1 MSKKIDDPVPH
12 LRAVERDMGRM
23 NIESNTAKH
32 KRRASVYGHESFHDL
47 EHSVETYQAAA
58 KGTPTPFNPIPIES
72 LVRKKKPSSDTSSRH
87 SGKSKTSR
95 EGSDVKSR
103 RPSSEIKPRG
113 ENDGLAMRFNA
124 SQGINLDLKG
134 GIEGRTISLRQSKDG
149 VEGDI
154 DLNIGS
160 RGRAIGSRPPIAG
173 REKSRRRY
181 SYVDGRGGGVTE
193 VERQKVSESGRPLP
207 LRGYSYVDDRGVV
220 ELERARM
227 GGGGGG
233 GGGGGALERVR
244 SGRGFGDGGLEER
257 DRERE
262 REPRVLRERVVETRR
277 SRRSSRSGFGGRE

>member
-1 MSKKIDDPVPH
+1 M
-12 LRAVERDMGRM
+12 
-23 NIESNTAKH
+23 
-32 KRRASVYGHESFHDL
+32 
-47 EHSVETYQAAA
+47 
-58 KGTPTPFNPIPIES
+58 
-72 LVRKKKPSSDTSSRH
+72 
-87 SGKSKTSR
+87 
-95 EGSDVKSR
+95 
-103 RPSSEIKPRG
+103 
-113 ENDGLAMRFNA
+113 
-124 SQGINLDLKG
+124 
-134 GIEGRTISLRQSKDG
+134 
-149 VEGDI
+149 
-154 DLNIGS
+154 
-160 RGRAIGSRPPIAG
+160 
-173 REKSRRRY
+173 
-181 SYVDGRGGGVTE
+181 TE